1 MDTDD
6 LMNID
11 DQSKQRPATAPL
23 GRHQQLERQQHAG
36 SELVLT
42 EVVKD
47 FRLRR
52 RTVRALDKMTFDVG
66 QGEFV
71 ALLGPSGCG
80 KSTVLRLA
88 AGLEEPTS
96 GTVTLGGGSP
106 LAVANRQGLGVAFQ
120 DHALLPWATVHA
132 NVAIPFHVARRPVDN
147 DRIQEL
153 LELVGLADFAKA
165 RPRQLS
171 GGMRQ
176 RTSIARALVLE
187 PEILLLDEP
196 FGALDAVTRRRLNIE
211 LQRIWAQDQ
220 VSTMLVTHAV
230 DEAVFLADR
239 VVVMTARPGRVQTI
253 REVSFPRPRGPELL
267 RSPEFHALVDEL
279 TASLDAEQSE
289 DEPDP

>member
-1 MDTDD
+1 MQV
-6 LMNID
+6 D
-11 DQSKQRPATAPL
+11 DQSEEQISAAPRRQD
-23 GRHQQLERQQHAG
+23 GRMA

-42 EVVKD
+42 DVVKD
-47 FRLRR
+47 FPLRR
-52 RTVRALDKMTFDVG
+52 RESVRALDKMSFDVG
-66 QGEFV
+66 EGEFV

-106 LAVANRQGLGVAFQ
+106 SAVARRHALGVAFQ
-120 DHALLPWATVHA
+120 DHALLPWATVEA
-132 NVAIPFHVARRPVDN
+132 NVSIPFHVARRPVD
-147 DRIQEL
+147 DERIREL

-176 RTSIARALVLE
+176 RASIARALALE

-211 LQRIWAQDQ
+211 LQRIWARDQ
-220 VSTMLVTHAV
+220 ISTMLVTHAV
-230 DEAVFLADR
+230 DEAVFLSDR
-239 VVVMTARPGRVQTI
+239 IVVMSARPGRVQMI
-253 REVSFPRPRGPELL
+253 REVSFPRPRQPELL
-267 RSPEFHALVDEL
+267 RSPEFHEIVDEL
-279 TASLDAEQSE
+279 TTSLDDSQQVEGLEAR
-289 DEPDP
+289 

>member
-1 MDTDD
+1 MTVE
-6 LMNID
+6 
-11 DQSKQRPATAPL
+11 DQSGDPSATAPSA
-23 GRHQQLERQQHAG
+23 RPARES
-36 SELVLT
+36 SELILT
-42 EVVKD
+42 DVVKD
-47 FRLRR
+47 FPLRR
-52 RTVRALDKMTFDVG
+52 RESVRALDNMSFDVG

-80 KSTVLRLA
+80 KSTILRLA

-106 LAVANRQGLGVAFQ
+106 LAVARRQGLGVAFQ

-147 DRIQEL
+147 ERISEL
-153 LELVGLADFAKA
+153 LELVGLAEFAKA

-176 RTSIARALVLE
+176 RASIARALVLE

-211 LQRIWAQDQ
+211 LQRIWTRDRI
-220 VSTMLVTHAV
+220 STMLVTHAV

-239 VVVMTARPGRVQTI
+239 VVVMSARPGRVQMV
-253 REVSFPRPRGPELL
+253 RDVNFPRPRGSDLL
-267 RSPEFHALVDEL
+267 RSHEFHEIVDEL
-279 TASLDAEQSE
+279 TSSLDAEPE
-289 DEPDP
+289 D